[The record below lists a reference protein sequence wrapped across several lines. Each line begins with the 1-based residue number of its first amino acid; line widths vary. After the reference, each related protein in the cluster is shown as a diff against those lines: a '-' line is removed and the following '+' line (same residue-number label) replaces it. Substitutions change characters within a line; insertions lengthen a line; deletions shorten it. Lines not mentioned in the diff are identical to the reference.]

1 MPEDYY
7 DSDEE
12 SSDDSDMDMEK
23 QESDTAEE
31 KMGLVPLSFFKKDVK
46 PGDTEKVKVM
56 SIQDGEAVIK
66 CVYSGDKDD
75 GDDGGGEEDM
85 SSASSAD
92 EAEDSMM
99 A

>member
-1 MPEDYY
+1 MDDYY
-7 DSDEE
+7 DSDEG
-12 SSDDSDMDMEK
+12 SSDDSDMDMEGHG
-23 QESDTAEE
+23 SDTTEE
-31 KMGLVPLSFFKKDVK
+31 KMGLVPLSFFKNDVK

-66 CVYSGDKDD
+66 CVYSEDKDD
-75 GDDGGGEEDM
+75 EGDEEEM
-85 SSASSAD
+85 SDASAPD

>member
-1 MPEDYY
+1 MDDYY
-7 DSDEE
+7 DSDEG
-12 SSDDSDMDMEK
+12 SSDDSDMDMESH
-23 QESDTAEE
+23 ESDTAEE
-31 KMGLVPLSFFKKDVK
+31 KMGLVPLSFFKGEVK

-66 CVYSGDKDD
+66 CVYGNDKDD
-75 GDDGGGEEDM
+75 EGGKEM
-85 SSASSAD
+85 SDASSAD

>member
-1 MPEDYY
+1 MAEDYY

-12 SSDDSDMDMEK
+12 SSDDSGMDMEMH
-23 QESDTAEE
+23 ESNTAEE
-31 KMGLVPLSFFKKDVK
+31 KMGLVPLSFFKGEVK

-66 CVYSGDKDD
+66 CVYGNDK
-75 GDDGGGEEDM
+75 GDDEGGEEVSDA
-85 SSASSAD
+85 SAPD

>member
-7 DSDEE
+7 DSDEG
-12 SSDDSDMDMEK
+12 SSDDSDMDMEH

-66 CVYSGDKDD
+66 CVYGNDKDD
-75 GDDGGGEEDM
+75 EGGEEVSDA
-85 SSASSAD
+85 SAPD

>member
-1 MPEDYY
+1 MADDYY

-12 SSDDSDMDMEK
+12 SSDDSDMDMEMH
-23 QESDTAEE
+23 ESNTAEE
-31 KMGLVPLSFFKKDVK
+31 KMGLVPLSFFKGEVK

-66 CVYSGDKDD
+66 CVYGSDKDD
-75 GDDGGGEEDM
+75 GGDADDVSDA
-85 SSASSAD
+85 SAPD

>member
-46 PGDTEKVKVM
+46 PGDTEKVKVL

-66 CVYSGDKDD
+66 CVYGGDKDD
-75 GDDGGGEEDM
+75 GGDADDVSDA
-85 SSASSAD
+85 SAPD

>member
-1 MPEDYY
+1 MDDYY
-7 DSDEE
+7 DHDEE
-12 SSDDSDMDMEK
+12 SSDDSGMDMEEQK
-23 QESDTAEE
+23 SDTPEE
-31 KMGLVPLSFFKKDVK
+31 KMGLVPLSFFKKNVK

-66 CVYSGDKDD
+66 CVYGGDKDD
-75 GDDGGGEEDM
+75 GGGEDEVSDA
-85 SSASSAD
+85 SAPD

>member
-1 MPEDYY
+1 MDDYY

-12 SSDDSDMDMEK
+12 SSDDSGMDMEMH
-23 QESDTAEE
+23 ESNTAEE
-31 KMGLVPLSFFKKDVK
+31 KMGLVPLSFFKGEVK

-66 CVYSGDKDD
+66 CVYSEDKEDE
-75 GDDGGGEEDM
+75 GGEEEM
-85 SSASSAD
+85 SDASAPD